1 MSEKRQVYYN
11 SFYKND
17 TGYTGRLD
25 SQQNS
30 KTTIKKSYTAN
41 KQKDQVNSMSVEKK
55 IENDTFEIKKVSRDL
70 QLQIQQARMAKK
82 WDQKKLADECQLPV
96 TTIRDYENGT
106 IVPTSKDL
114 VTIGKVLGI
123 HLSNKH
129 K

>member
-1 MSEKRQVYYN
+1 MAERRQVYYN

-17 TGYTGRLD
+17 SGYTGRLD

-55 IENDTFEIKKVSRDL
+55 IDNDTFEIKKVSRDL

-96 TTIRDYENGT
+96 TTIRDYENGS
-106 IVPTSKDL
+106 IVPSSKDL